1 MPSIDDG
8 LWWCR
13 VQQRVQQDLTGIAD
27 IFVVE
32 VQILTYHG
40 KECGWSE
47 GGDECGKKDDPR
59 DVERAHVRPGP

>member
-8 LWWCR
+8 CCGGAGR
-13 VQQRVQQDLTGIAD
+13 VQQGLTSIAD

-40 KECGWSE
+40 EECGWSE
-47 GGDECGKKDDPR
+47 GGDECGEKDDPR
-59 DVERAHVRPGP
+59 DVERAHVRSGP